1 MRLRVL
7 AGLLAVVLCAV
18 VAAGEEPGSLE
29 GLLKDFG
36 LRPLSGEPPP
46 FTLPGLDGR
55 SYSLESL
62 KGRVGF
68 LYFWATWCPHCSRQ
82 LPAMIETLH
91 RELGPQGLT
100 IWAIDI
106 AEPPAR
112 VAAFVESRGLTLPVL
127 LDADGAV
134 TRAYRITGTPTVV
147 LVGRDGQW
155 RGRGVGPRD
164 WDTEGRPLLAALLA
178 RRP

>member
-1 MRLRVL
+1 M
-7 AGLLAVVLCAV
+7 
-18 VAAGEEPGSLE
+18 
-29 GLLKDFG
+29 
-36 LRPLSGEPPP
+36 
-46 FTLPGLDGR
+46 
-55 SYSLESL
+55 
-62 KGRVGF
+62 GF

-82 LPAMIETLH
+82 LPTVIEKIQ
-91 RELGPQGLT
+91 REFGPHGLT
-100 IWAIDI
+100 VWAIDI

-112 VAAFVESRGLTLPVL
+112 VAAFVESRGLTMPVL
-127 LDADGAV
+127 LDTDGTV

-155 RGRGVGPRD
+155 LGRGVGPRD